1 MYIKNG
7 DVKIICTD
15 FNGSNSDER
24 ILFYLNSSPEFSDD
38 EIGLYTN
45 DDFCMKI
52 VKRSDYKN
60 ETISEFGGQYL
71 LTLSNED
78 IVEEKENIDEVKANK
93 ITEMSKETQQN
104 IINGFDLDIDG
115 EIKHFSLES
124 HDQQNI
130 IAICQYLD
138 QNEDSEGYLYHADN
152 EELTLYSRENMN
164 LIRDKMIETIMNNI
178 STYHTIKKK
187 ITDATSI
194 DEINKI
200 SF

>member
-7 DVKIICTD
+7 KNKINCTD
-15 FNGSNSDER
+15 FVSNNSSSV
-24 ILFYLNSSPEFSDD
+24 LFYLSTEPKLTETNTTIELYDDSDFMMTS
-38 EIGLYTN
+38 IN
-45 DDFCMKI
+45 
-52 VKRSDYKN
+52 RNDYKN
-60 ETISEFGGQYL
+60 EKISKFGEEYI
-71 LTLSNED
+71 LTLTNED
-78 IVEEKENIDEVKANK
+78 EIVISLDDVKANK
-93 ITEMSKETQQN
+93 IKELSEQINN
-104 IINGFDLDIDG
+104 IITNGFDLDIDG

-130 IAICQYLD
+130 IAICQYLT
-138 QNEDSEGYLYHADN
+138 QHEDIEGYLYHADN